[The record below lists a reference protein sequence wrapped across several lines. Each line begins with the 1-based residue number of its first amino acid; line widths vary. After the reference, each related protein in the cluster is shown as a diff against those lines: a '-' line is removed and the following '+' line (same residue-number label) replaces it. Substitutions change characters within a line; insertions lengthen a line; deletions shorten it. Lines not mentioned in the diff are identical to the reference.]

1 MTTNGSGTLVP
12 MTEAPPEHGRLLRRW
27 GAFVARRARWVLA
40 FWIVFIVLGFGLAG
54 GAFGGPSLFDR
65 LHSGEIVVPGENAD
79 GRAVLREAGASGFS
93 TYTLTVE
100 GVDITDPAVATSAVN
115 AVKTL
120 VGIEHVESA
129 VNPFVVEGGIT
140 SPLAASMLGE
150 GGAGSGAFA
159 TTVRYG
165 DDVTKEEEQGAQ
177 KEVDKVFDQLVSTLE
192 PERSDRGGIRA
203 LVDRVVAQVKTD
215 GQTGEGIA
223 LPISFLVMIVVFG
236 GFLAAG
242 FPVLG
247 AIASIAG
254 ALASLLAFSY
264 WMDLDASVVNVIT
277 VLGLGLCIDYGL
289 LVVSRFREELD
300 PDITSPRTT
309 RQRPA
314 LARDQIVGACERTL
328 DRAGRTV
335 IFSAVTVAIAL
346 AGLAVLDVEFIR
358 AVAAAGVSVVI
369 VALAVAISLIP
380 ALCVLGA
387 RRIRGKRT
395 ESSGDHGVF
404 SRLAA
409 FVQRFPWAIIVVVT
423 ALLVT
428 VALPSLSLR
437 LTSSGAELLPKDTPE
452 RVFFDNARAV
462 FPRLGGADVAIVTKA
477 SPEELAAY
485 AVRAADI
492 PGVRS
497 VDPPVSAKDGVSIL
511 GLRTGDGGLGDAS
524 RGVVEHLR
532 TDRTPFQSWTV
543 GQASSVWDFQRAIA
557 ERAPWA
563 ILLVVVAT
571 FVLLFLMTGSLVI
584 PVKAILMNI
593 VSLGAALGFIVWVFQ
608 EGHLE
613 GLLGFTSTGGIEATM
628 PLLIL
633 AFGFGLS
640 MDYEVFLLARIVEL
654 HEQGHPT
661 DRAVSLGLQRSGRI
675 ITSAALLMI
684 IVFSGFAA
692 GKLLMMKQMGLGL
705 VVAVLIDA
713 TLVRM
718 LLVPATMTVLGR
730 LNWWA
735 PAPLRRFHDKW
746 GITE

>member
-1 MTTNGSGTLVP
+1 

-192 PERSDRGGIRA
+192 PERSDQGIRA

-314 LARDQIVGACERTL
+314 LARTRS
-328 DRAGRTV
+328 
-335 IFSAVTVAIAL
+335 SAHASAPSTEPVA
-346 AGLAVLDVEFIR
+346 R
-358 AVAAAGVSVVI
+358 
-369 VALAVAISLIP
+369 
-380 ALCVLGA
+380 
-387 RRIRGKRT
+387 
-395 ESSGDHGVF
+395 
-404 SRLAA
+404 
-409 FVQRFPWAIIVVVT
+409 
-423 ALLVT
+423 
-428 VALPSLSLR
+428 
-437 LTSSGAELLPKDTPE
+437 
-452 RVFFDNARAV
+452 
-462 FPRLGGADVAIVTKA
+462 
-477 SPEELAAY
+477 
-485 AVRAADI
+485 
-492 PGVRS
+492 
-497 VDPPVSAKDGVSIL
+497 
-511 GLRTGDGGLGDAS
+511 
-524 RGVVEHLR
+524 
-532 TDRTPFQSWTV
+532 
-543 GQASSVWDFQRAIA
+543 
-557 ERAPWA
+557 
-563 ILLVVVAT
+563 
-571 FVLLFLMTGSLVI
+571 
-584 PVKAILMNI
+584 
-593 VSLGAALGFIVWVFQ
+593 
-608 EGHLE
+608 
-613 GLLGFTSTGGIEATM
+613 
-628 PLLIL
+628 
-633 AFGFGLS
+633 
-640 MDYEVFLLARIVEL
+640 
-654 HEQGHPT
+654 
-661 DRAVSLGLQRSGRI
+661 
-675 ITSAALLMI
+675 
-684 IVFSGFAA
+684 
-692 GKLLMMKQMGLGL
+692 
-705 VVAVLIDA
+705 
-713 TLVRM
+713 
-718 LLVPATMTVLGR
+718 
-730 LNWWA
+730 
-735 PAPLRRFHDKW
+735 
-746 GITE
+746 